1 MEENLLKI
9 FKLADMLN
17 EKQSKIYAEI
27 EYTADNKKK
36 LQISIRAKDTYRYI
50 EKCEVQLAYSIGV
63 AKPVAVY
70 VDTFELFE
78 SYIGGVSDE

>member
-17 EKQSKIYAEI
+17 KKQSKVYAEI
-27 EYTADNKKK
+27 EYTADDKKK

-50 EKCEVQLAYSIGV
+50 EKYEMQLVNNPLLKWNNII
-63 AKPVAVY
+63 
-70 VDTFELFE
+70 ELFK
-78 SYIGGVSDE
+78 SYIGGVNDE

>member
-17 EKQSKIYAEI
+17 KKQSKVYAEI
-27 EYTADNKKK
+27 EYTADDKKK

-50 EKCEVQLAYSIGV
+50 EKYEMQLVNNPLLKRSSCLCSNCIKLY
-63 AKPVAVY
+63 AK
-70 VDTFELFE
+70 FK
-78 SYIGGVSDE
+78 I